1 MCLYIATTVNKERGV
16 AYGLMPPSSRL
27 FTGREDDLGKLR
39 QYFDQR
45 DGPSPRRQF
54 LLYGIGGG
62 GKTQIALKFV
72 EECSHLSVSVRD
84 YSVAY

>member
-1 MCLYIATTVNKERGV
+1 
-16 AYGLMPPSSRL
+16 MPPSSRL

-45 DGPSPRRQF
+45 DGPSPRRQL

-72 EECSHLSVSVRD
+72 EECSHLSVSIRN
-84 YSVAY
+84 YTVAY